1 MNYSASDIAERLKE
15 LKIEDFIWI
24 IYIGI
29 IFLSW
34 FSNHLERKYF
44 KNNDIEARD
53 KYRSIIIIIFSILIV
68 IYFYFLKE
76 SYNDLKKIKPTDT
89 DQRKILVFLSFIGSL
104 FILLSGIIFL
114 YIALKDEY
122 LEVELAFN

>member
-1 MNYSASDIAERLKE
+1 MDYETIKERLEE
-15 LKIEDFIWI
+15 LKTEDFIWV

-34 FSNHLERKYF
+34 FSNHLERTYF
-44 KNNDIEARD
+44 KTNNKEYRD

-68 IYFYFLKE
+68 VYTYFLKE
-76 SYNDLKKIKPTDT
+76 SYKDLRKLKPTDPE
-89 DQRKILVFLSFIGSL
+89 QRKILIYLSFLGSL
-104 FILLSGIIFL
+104 FIFLSGIIFL
-114 YIALKDEY
+114 YIALKDEN